1 LATPRALAA
10 PQHRSL
16 FKPQDRTTGGPWRS
30 GPICSITAHNSETDT
45 AMTKTLVQEQFG
57 RTAQHY
63 LTSAPHAKGA
73 SLDKLVALTRP
84 RPEWRVLDI
93 ATGAGHTAYAFAPH
107 VARVWAT
114 DITDEM
120 MDVVRKEAGRRNLSN
135 IRVTYAKAEALPFED
150 ASFDCVTSRIAP
162 HHFDSIPDFLSEV
175 HRVLKPGGVFAL
187 VDNIAPEGAV
197 GDFVNGF
204 ERLRDPSHL
213 RAWDMPEWH
222 AALKAK
228 GFVIE
233 HEEVLRKTIEFESW
247 AGRHDATMKR
257 LLRGLLREA
266 NASVQTFLEVSGA
279 DDALTFRLA
288 EGLFICRK
296 P

>member
-1 LATPRALAA
+1 M
-10 PQHRSL
+10 
-16 FKPQDRTTGGPWRS
+16 
-30 GPICSITAHNSETDT
+30 N
-45 AMTKTLVQEQFG
+45 KTLVQEEFG

-73 SLDKLVALTRP
+73 SLEKLVSLTRP
-84 RPEWRVLDI
+84 QPGWHVLDI

-120 MDVVRKEAGRRNLSN
+120 MDVVRAEASKRKLAN
-135 IRVTYAKAEALPFED
+135 IRVTYAKAEGLPFED

-162 HHFDSIPDFLSEV
+162 HHFDSIPDFLAEV
-175 HRVLKPGGVFAL
+175 WRVLKPGGVFAL
-187 VDNIAPEGAV
+187 VDNVAPEGSI

-213 RAWDMPEWH
+213 RAWTMPEWR
-222 AALKAK
+222 AAIEAR
-228 GFVIE
+228 GFGIE
-233 HEEVLRKTIEFESW
+233 HEEFLRKTIEFESW

-266 NASVQTFLEVSGA
+266 SASVQQFLEVSGS
-279 DDALTFRLA
+279 DTALTFRLA